1 MKLEKEGRVLVGAV
15 FEGHEVYANVN
26 SAQQVLLHCPGLRS
40 ALVCED
46 VIWLEK
52 AVEFGRRYGTTI
64 GLPSAT
70 LDPNTVLA
78 YTEWLKL
85 PPEKRVL
92 PKLSAPPSP

>member
-1 MKLEKEGRVLVGAV
+1 MKLEKEG
-15 FEGHEVYANVN
+15 HEVYAKVN

-52 AVEFGRRYGTTI
+52 AVGFGRRYGTI
-64 GLPSAT
+64 GLTSAT

-85 PPEKRVL
+85 PPEERFL
-92 PKLSAPPSP
+92 SKLSAPPSP